1 MKKLSLCLV
10 FLMAITA
17 GAAMAQDYPSADF
30 NLRLGI
36 QYPHE
41 DIKRVGFDT
50 AIGFNYWINPFFAP
64 GIETGFGWISKSY
77 STGDKLP
84 AKGVSGGLTRS
95 DDLNIFSLPVLA
107 KLTIGLGTLKETSGI
122 LPYIS
127 GGAGYSWQF
136 YRFPGQ
142 NDTYH
147 GFTWEVLAGVSFD
160 LGEAARGMEV
170 LVEAG
175 YRGTMT
181 ENGRDYELNMSGLIC
196 HLGVSFPLNLSG
208 SE

>member
-1 MKKLSLCLV
+1 MKKMTLCLV

-17 GAAMAQDYPSADF
+17 GVAMAQDYPSADV

-36 QYPHE
+36 QYP
-41 DIKRVGFDT
+41 DAPSRVGFDT

-64 GIETGFGWISKSY
+64 GIEAGFGWISKSY
-77 STGDKLP
+77 SSGDTLP
-84 AKGVSGGLTRS
+84 VRGTSGITRK
-95 DDLNIFSLPVLA
+95 DDLNIFSLPILA
-107 KLTIGLGTLKETSGI
+107 KLTFGLGTLKETSGI
-122 LPYIS
+122 LPFIS

-136 YRFPGQ
+136 FRFPGQ
-142 NDTYH
+142 NDLFN
-147 GFTWEVLAGVSFD
+147 GFTWEVLGGVSFD

-170 LVEAG
+170 MLEAG

-181 ENGRDYELNMSGLIC
+181 DNNRDYELDMSGFIC
-196 HLGVSFPLNLSG
+196 HLGVSFPLNFSG